1 METTLHKGAYQWI
14 PWAFAGC
21 LLAVV
26 AVNGVLGYFA
36 LESSTGLVTQHPFE
50 NGVEYNRV
58 LEAAAAQD
66 ALGWQGRI
74 NLASDAEAHRL
85 AAQVID
91 RAGRPLSGLSV
102 IARLTRPI
110 EPLPDVVVPLRE
122 TSSGVYLATT
132 SLSRP
137 GQWDVRIVARR
148 DSAVFQFV
156 QRIVVK

>member
-1 METTLHKGAYQWI
+1 MHRGGYQWI
-14 PWAFAGC
+14 PWAFAGS
-21 LLAVV
+21 LLVVV

-74 NLASDAEAHRL
+74 NFASDAVARNRL

-91 RAGRPLSGLSV
+91 RAGQPLSGLSV
-102 IARLTRPI
+102 TARLTRPV

-137 GQWDVRIVARR
+137 GQWDVRITARR
-148 DSAVFQFV
+148 DSAVFQFA